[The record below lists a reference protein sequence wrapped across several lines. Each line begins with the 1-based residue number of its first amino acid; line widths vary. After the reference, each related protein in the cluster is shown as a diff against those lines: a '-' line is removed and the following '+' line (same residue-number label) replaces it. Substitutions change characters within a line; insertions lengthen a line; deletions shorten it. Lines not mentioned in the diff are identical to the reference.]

1 MTLSLTNR
9 IGVYMLSVLLLVAA
23 MPRTAQAGIIEMQSA
38 LAATGRAENLSRVE
52 RVLGQEQVQD
62 RLKAM
67 GVEKSVI
74 DQRLAALSDAEL
86 ASFAERL
93 ESSPAGG
100 GVIEVLG
107 VVFLVL
113 LVLEVVGVI
122 DIFKTVGPPR

>member
-1 MTLSLTNR
+1 
-9 IGVYMLSVLLLVAA
+9 MLSVLLLVAA

>member
-93 ESSPAGG
+93 ENAPAGG

>member
-9 IGVYMLSVLLLVAA
+9 IGVYMISVLLLVAA

-38 LAATGRAENLSRVE
+38 LAASGRAENLSRVE
-52 RVLGQEQVQD
+52 RVLNQEQVQD
-62 RLKAM
+62 RLRAM

-86 ASFAERL
+86 ASFAQRL